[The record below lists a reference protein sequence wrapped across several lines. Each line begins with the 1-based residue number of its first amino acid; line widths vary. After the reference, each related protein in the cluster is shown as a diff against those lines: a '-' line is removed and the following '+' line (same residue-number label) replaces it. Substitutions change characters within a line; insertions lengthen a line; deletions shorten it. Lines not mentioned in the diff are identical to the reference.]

1 MLRLVARYRDQVL
14 FFPLVQACAVIGSAP
29 ENDIVLP
36 FPGVSRR
43 HARFQTLGRELLFV
57 DLDSKNGLVHA
68 GERLPQVLLSPGAE
82 VRLGRISL
90 LLEEL
95 ASSEAEVALSF
106 AVIESPAGGA
116 PPSSTTSP
124 LTPQPPRRSARAAL
138 RFVRDVERSEAALDP
153 WDPRMGAARRILG
166 AETLLVFR
174 SAGDDM
180 AVLACHGGMPPE
192 SLSQALVERSPA
204 EGVHRIELGG
214 EIWPV
219 LLGGHGK
226 PGSPRLAAVF
236 PSASAGPSDWERD
249 FFDYLI
255 QHLTVVDLPA
265 PVIAEARRS
274 GIRWPKGMVLGESRA
289 FAALQQEL
297 EVAARC
303 RLDVLLLGETGT
315 GKELLARAIHDSG
328 PTAGGPF
335 LAINCAAIPAELM
348 EAELFGVQ
356 ARVAT
361 GVDPRPGL
369 FVQAQGGTIFLDEVG
384 ELPEG
389 LQAKLLRVLQE
400 REVLSLGASA
410 PKKIDARVVSA
421 SNRDLAALA
430 AAGRFRPDLYYRL
443 RRLEIRVPPLRE
455 RIEDLPRLAGEFAAR
470 ATERYGKRALGISRR
485 ALTFLL
491 QHSWPGNIRELE
503 DEVERAVLLCP
514 DGGVLESRHFTI
526 RAVSDPSSEV
536 PALRPPPST
545 LTAQTLQE
553 RVDAL
558 EREAIARAL
567 AASGG
572 NKTQAARAL
581 GLTRNG
587 LNLKLKRLERTT
599 DK

>member
-1 MLRLVARYRDQVL
+1 MA
-14 FFPLVQACAVIGSAP
+14 I
-29 ENDIVLP
+29 
-36 FPGVSRR
+36 
-43 HARFQTLGRELLFV
+43 
-57 DLDSKNGLVHA
+57 
-68 GERLPQVLLSPGAE
+68 
-82 VRLGRISL
+82 
-90 LLEEL
+90 
-95 ASSEAEVALSF
+95 
-106 AVIESPAGGA
+106 
-116 PPSSTTSP
+116 
-124 LTPQPPRRSARAAL
+124 
-138 RFVRDVERSEAALDP
+138 
-153 WDPRMGAARRILG
+153 ARRILG
-166 AETLLVFR
+166 AESLLVFHA
-174 SAGDDM
+174 AGDDM
-180 AVLACHGGMPPE
+180 AILACHGGMPPE
-192 SLSQALVERSPA
+192 PLSQALVDRSPA
-204 EGVHRIELGG
+204 EDVQRIEIEGDV
-214 EIWPV
+214 WPV
-219 LLGGHGK
+219 LLAGHGE

-236 PSASAGPSDWERD
+236 PSRSARPSDWERD
-249 FFDYLI
+249 FFDYLL
-255 QHLTVVDLPA
+255 QHLAVVDLPA
-265 PVIAEARRS
+265 PVETATRRS
-274 GIRWPKGMVLGESRA
+274 DIQWPEDMVLGESRA
-289 FAALQQEL
+289 FALLQQEL
-297 EVAARC
+297 EIATRC

-328 PTAGGPF
+328 PTAGSPF
-335 LAINCAAIPAELM
+335 LAINCAAIPADLM

-369 FVQAQGGTIFLDEVG
+369 FVQAQGGTIFLDEIG

-455 RIEDLPRLAGEFAAR
+455 RIEDLPLLAGEFAAR
-470 ATERYGKRALGISRR
+470 ATARYGKRILGISRR
-485 ALTFLL
+485 ALTLLL

-526 RAVSDPSSEV
+526 RAVSDPSSGAPTLS
-536 PALRPPPST
+536 PAPSAFP
-545 LTAQTLQE
+545 AQTLQE

-587 LNLKLKRLERTT
+587 LNLKLKRLEHTI